1 MKARRAVFIDRD
13 GVVNRG
19 FVRNGK
25 PYPPAT
31 LDEFEF
37 LPGVETGLEGLRAA
51 GFLIIVVTNQPDV
64 ATGVQRREIVE
75 QMHDRIRQLLP
86 VDDVRVCF
94 HVDADECLCRKP
106 RPGML
111 HDAATAWNVSLP
123 DSFMVGD
130 RWRDIEAGKAAGCST
145 VLIDYAYDERR
156 TEPDAVAA
164 TLMDAS
170 RLILAWGHPDHA
182 ER

>member
-1 MKARRAVFIDRD
+1 MELRRAVFVDRD

-19 FVRNGK
+19 FVRAGK

-31 LDEFEF
+31 LNEFEF
-37 LPGVETGLEGLRAA
+37 LPGVEAGLERLKTA
-51 GFLIIVVTNQPDV
+51 GFLLIVVTNQPDV
-64 ATGVQRREIVE
+64 ATGVQRREVVE
-75 QMHDRIRQLLP
+75 QMHDRIRRLLP

-94 HVDADECLCRKP
+94 HVDADGCACRKP

-111 HDAATAWNVSLP
+111 RDAATTWSVSLP

-145 VLIDYAYDERR
+145 VLIDYAYRERR
-156 TEPDAVAA
+156 VEPDAVAA
-164 TLMDAS
+164 TLLDAAE
-170 RLILAWGHPDHA
+170 LILAWDHLDRV